1 MPPGSASGT
10 GYGRT
15 SLAKGSPEI
24 ISRLEVRYDNGERLP
39 LLWRRVLGLDLVSA
53 ERPRP
58 ALTLLHDAK
67 PAPFCLGG
75 ADRFD
80 ITRCADRAQLID
92 AEYAA
97 DRC

>member
-75 ADRFD
+75 A
-80 ITRCADRAQLID
+80 TALTSLD
-92 AEYAA
+92 ALTGAS
-97 DRC
+97 